1 MRSSTLVRAA
11 AAALLGLASGC
22 TLLPVPRGPS
32 TSPLDRTRHVEAPA
46 WTDLVACAVSSDTAK
61 RHGELRSAC
70 ADSRL
75 DGDKPTQPLPRP
87 ASDTP

>member
-1 MRSSTLVRAA
+1 MRTRTLVRAA
-11 AAALLGLASGC
+11 AAALLGLAGGC

-32 TSPLDRTRHVEAPA
+32 RNVLDRSRHVEAPA
-46 WTDLVACAVSSDTAK
+46 WTDLLACAVTSDTAH

-75 DGDKPTQPLPRP
+75 DADKPTQPLPRP
-87 ASDTP
+87 ANATP